1 MLPPAPFHS
10 KTYSPGKNIQTQVQQ
25 SKPDPRC
32 LKASDNRAN
41 QAITAVALAP
51 SLPLPLPFLCEVG
64 LASVYLRPKTVSRSS
79 LFMAILPQ
87 SVLGRETE

>member
-1 MLPPAPFHS
+1 M
-10 KTYSPGKNIQTQVQQ
+10 G
-25 SKPDPRC
+25 
-32 LKASDNRAN
+32 SDNQAN

-79 LFMAILPQ
+79 LFMAILAP
-87 SVLGRETE
+87 SVPGRETE